1 MLDLKQLT
9 TDVCRIATEVGS
21 FLKEERKNF
30 RRERVVEKHA
40 HDYVSYVDKESE
52 VCVVKALTALLP
64 EAGFITEEGSAIYQ
78 DEPYCWVIDP
88 LDGTTNYIH
97 DEAPYCV
104 SIALRSRTELLLGV
118 VYEVCRDE
126 CFYAWKGG
134 KAFMNGE
141 EIHVSNVEDIKD
153 AFVITELP
161 YNHLQYKQTALH
173 LIDQLYGVVGG
184 IRMNGSAAAAI
195 CYVAIGRFDAWM
207 EAFLG
212 KWDYSA
218 AALIVQEAGGKV
230 TEEIHVSNVENIK
243 DAFVITELPYNHL
256 QYKQTALHLIDQ
268 LYGVVGGIRM
278 NGSAAAAICYVA
290 IGRFDAWMEAFLGKW
305 DYSAAALIV
314 QEAGGKVTNFYGEDH
329 FIEGHHILAT
339 NGNLHPFFQK
349 LLAEVPPLN
358 M

>member
-1 MLDLKQLT
+1 MIGISDLEYLCAEVRQ
-9 TDVCRIATEVGS
+9 IARKAGA
-21 FLKEERKNF
+21 FLRDERQKF
-30 RRERVVEKHA
+30 DRERVEEKSA
-40 HDYVSYVDKESE
+40 HNYVSYVDKESE
-52 VCVVKALTALLP
+52 RRLVEQLSTLLP
-64 EAGFITEEGSAIYQ
+64 EAGFIAEEGSGSLT
-78 DEPYCWVIDP
+78 DEEYCWVIDP
-88 LDGTTNYIH
+88 LDGTSNYIH
-97 DEAPYCV
+97 DMAPYSV
-104 SIALRSRTELLLGV
+104 SIALRDREELLLGV
-118 VYEVCRDE
+118 VYEVCRNE

-134 KAFMNGE
+134 KAFMNG
-141 EIHVSNVEDIKD
+141 
-153 AFVITELP
+153 
-161 YNHLQYKQTALH
+161 
-173 LIDQLYGVVGG
+173 
-184 IRMNGSAAAAI
+184 
-195 CYVAIGRFDAWM
+195 
-207 EAFLG
+207 
-212 KWDYSA
+212 
-218 AALIVQEAGGKV
+218 
-230 TEEIHVSNVENIK
+230 EEIHVSNVENIK

>member
-1 MLDLKQLT
+1 MLNLKQLT
-9 TDVCRIATEVGS
+9 ADVCRIAIEAGS
-21 FLKEERKNF
+21 FLREERKNF

-52 VCVVKALTALLP
+52 VRLVKALSDLLP
-64 EAGFITEEGSAIYQ
+64 EAGFITEEGSATYQ

-104 SIALRSRTELLLGV
+104 CIALRSHKELLIGV

-134 KAFMNGE
+134 KAYMNNE
-141 EIHVSNVEDIKD
+141 EIRVSDVRDVKD

-161 YNHLQYKQTALH
+161 YNHRQYKQTALH

-195 CYVAIGRFDAWM
+195 CYVAAGRFDAWA
-207 EAFLG
+207 EAFIG

-218 AALIVQEAGGKV
+218 AALIVLEADGRV
-230 TEEIHVSNVENIK
+230 T
-243 DAFVITELPYNHL
+243 D
-256 QYKQTALHLIDQ
+256 
-268 LYGVVGGIRM
+268 
-278 NGSAAAAICYVA
+278 
-290 IGRFDAWMEAFLGKW
+290 
-305 DYSAAALIV
+305 
-314 QEAGGKVTNFYGEDH
+314 FYGDNH
-329 FIEGHHILAT
+329 FIEGHHIIAT
-339 NGNLHPFFQK
+339 NGYLHPLFQK
-349 LLAEVPPLN
+349 LLAEVPPLD